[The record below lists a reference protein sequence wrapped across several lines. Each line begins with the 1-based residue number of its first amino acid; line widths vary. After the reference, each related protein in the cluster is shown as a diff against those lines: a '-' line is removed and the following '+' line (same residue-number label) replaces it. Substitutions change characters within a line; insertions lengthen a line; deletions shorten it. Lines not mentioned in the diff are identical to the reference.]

1 MPSPLP
7 QEALGVEQDTRAK
20 QLSAIAIA
28 NFSMVAYVMAYL
40 LDFNLLLI

>member
-20 QLSAIAIA
+20 QLNAIAIA
-28 NFSMVAYVMAYL
+28 NFRIVAYVISYG
-40 LDFNLLLI
+40 FNLL

>member
-20 QLSAIAIA
+20 QLSAIANA
-28 NFSMVAYVMAYL
+28 SFRMVAYVISYG
-40 LDFNLLLI
+40 FNLL